1 MATQVSGVRCGTL
14 RGSHA
19 LRDVLYG
26 SCTHSLCAVVRS
38 APSGGGGMPLPLESF
53 LSSRECECWS

>member
-1 MATQVSGVRCGTL
+1 MATRVSGVRCGTL

-19 LRDVLYG
+19 LGDALCG

-38 APSGGGGMPLPLESF
+38 ASGRRRHALAFGELPVLQGV
-53 LSSRECECWS
+53 

>member
-19 LRDVLYG
+19 LGVALCG
-26 SCTHSLCAVVRS
+26 GCTHSLCAVVRS
-38 APSGGGGMPLPLESF
+38 ASGRRRHALAFGELPVLQGV
-53 LSSRECECWS
+53 